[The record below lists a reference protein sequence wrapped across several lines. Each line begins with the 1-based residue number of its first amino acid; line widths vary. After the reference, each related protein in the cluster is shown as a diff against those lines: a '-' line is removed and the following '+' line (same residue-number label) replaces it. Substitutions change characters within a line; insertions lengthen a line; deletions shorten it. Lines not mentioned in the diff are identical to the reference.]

1 MSTYKAAH
9 IDEIAA
15 EKWPYWAPIR
25 HHFGLKAFGI
35 NAWRGGAGDEVIKKH
50 NHEGSDEEELFLVL
64 SGRATFT
71 IGSEELDAPAG
82 TCVCITDANVERVAV
97 AQEPDT
103 VVLSIGSERGKAYEG
118 GWDSSYLEG

>member
-1 MSTYKAAH
+1 MSGYQATH

-25 HHFGLKAFGI
+25 HHFDLKAFGV
-35 NAWRGGAGDEVIKKH
+35 NAWRGNTGDEVIKRH
-50 NHEGSDEEELFLVL
+50 DHAESQEEELFLVL

-71 IGSEELDAPAG
+71 IGGEEVDAPTG
-82 TCVCITDANVERVAV
+82 TCVCIKDANAERIAI

-103 VVLSIGSERGKAYEG
+103 VVLSIGNERGKAYEG
-118 GWDSSYLEG
+118 GWDTSYLES

>member
-1 MSTYKAAH
+1 MSGYKATH

-25 HHFGLKAFGI
+25 HHFDVKAFGI
-35 NAWRGGAGDEVIKKH
+35 NAWRGSTGDEVIKKH
-50 NHEGSDEEELFLVL
+50 DHADSNEEEIFLVL

-71 IGSEELDAPAG
+71 IGGDEIDAATG
-82 TCVCITDANVERVAV
+82 TCVCISDANLERVAI

-118 GWDSSYLEG
+118 GWDTSYLEA